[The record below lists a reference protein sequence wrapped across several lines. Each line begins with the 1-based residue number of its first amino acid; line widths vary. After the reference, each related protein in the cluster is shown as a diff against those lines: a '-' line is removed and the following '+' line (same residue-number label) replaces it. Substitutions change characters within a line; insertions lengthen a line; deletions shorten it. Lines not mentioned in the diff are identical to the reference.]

1 MPLINGIKMACEPC
15 IRGHRS
21 TKCTHA
27 NERLM
32 VPVRK
37 PGRPLSTCPHP
48 ASRPCSC
55 GRVTA
60 AIPKKQACHCGPSKD
75 AESPTTKP
83 ENGDSTSSSTPQSP
97 VSKTPGSGYRVQ
109 KASSRGSNQ
118 SRRESVDPAALQ
130 RMDPKMLNILPAF
143 DDISQKSATPLPD
156 MSPYGGLGMTPAES
170 PFGPV
175 MYPMFQPH
183 IQPPIMSPD
192 SSKTTMASQSGSI
205 TGTQVLEQL
214 AQSTPKMGS
223 CCGGRN
229 ADNAA
234 SVPITLASV
243 PSPPKPKLKSCCSS
257 SNDSPKPDHKSD
269 TISASD
275 IPTPNSMMM
284 SPFPAPV
291 MMPNGMYAYY
301 PQPTVFTYPPQY
313 GSYLQPLQPEQW
325 RQVMAT
331 MTFAGQGGMP
341 SPYGIPGATPFPT
354 PTAPQTPHSAAGTSH
369 QCSCGASCE
378 CVGCAAHPY
387 NEATQSYVR
396 SAWQSMM
403 DTGYTHVN
411 GHGNGEVPTTNG
423 HSVSVNTTTDTVP
436 PIGSAEGTVSPAAPQ
451 TPSEAASGMS
461 EEQALSANDFFF
473 VSYPFGDSCAGEE
486 ASCPCGDDC
495 QCLGCVIHG
504 NPDQEVEIGAEV

>member
-1 MPLINGIKMACEPC
+1 MPLINGQKMACEPC

-60 AIPKKQACHCGPSKD
+60 AIPKKQACHCGPSKS
-75 AESPTTKP
+75 AESPILKP
-83 ENGDSTSSSTPQSP
+83 ENGDSTRDSTPQSP
-97 VSKTPGSGYRVQ
+97 ANKTPGSGYRVQ
-109 KASSRGSNQ
+109 KASSKGSNS
-118 SRRESVDPAALQ
+118 SRRESVDPAAFQ
-130 RMDPKMLNILPAF
+130 RMDPKMLNILPSF
-143 DDISQKSATPLPD
+143 DDTSQKPIASLPD
-156 MSPYGGLGMTPAES
+156 VSPYGSMGMTPGES

-183 IQPPIMSPD
+183 IPPPMMSPD
-192 SSKTTMASQSGSI
+192 SSKVTMAGQSGSM
-205 TGTQVLEQL
+205 TSTQVLEPPSQP
-214 AQSTPKMGS
+214 ATKAGS
-223 CCGGRN
+223 CCGGGN

-243 PSPPKPKLKSCCSS
+243 PSPPTKPKPKSCCSS
-257 SNDSPKPDHKSD
+257 NTDSPKPDHKSD
-269 TISASD
+269 SIPGSD
-275 IPTPNSMMM
+275 IPTPNGMMM
-284 SPFPAPV
+284 TPFPTPM

-331 MTFAGQGGMP
+331 MTFASQGGMP
-341 SPYGIPGATPFPT
+341 SPYGLPGATPFPT
-354 PTAPQTPHSAAGTSH
+354 PAAPQTPLSATGTSH

-387 NEATQSYVR
+387 NEATQNYVR

-403 DTGYTHVN
+403 DAGYTHVN
-411 GHGNGEVPTTNG
+411 GHGNGEIPATNG
-423 HSVSVNTTTDTVP
+423 HSVNASTAVVP
-436 PIGSAEGTVSPAAPQ
+436 PVGSAEGTVSPVAPQ
-451 TPSEAASGMS
+451 TPSEAASGVS
-461 EEQALSANDFFF
+461 DEQALSANDFFF

-486 ASCPCGDDC
+486 SSCPCGDDC

-504 NPDQEVEIGAEV
+504 NPESVAETESQA

>member
-37 PGRPLSTCPHP
+37 PGRPLSSCPHP

-75 AESPTTKP
+75 AESPILKP
-83 ENGDSTSSSTPQSP
+83 ENGDSASSSTPQSP

-109 KASSRGSNQ
+109 KTSSKGSNS

-130 RMDPKMLNILPAF
+130 RMDPKMLNILPSFEDTA
-143 DDISQKSATPLPD
+143 QKSATPLAD
-156 MSPYGGLGMTPAES
+156 MNPYGSMGMTPADS

-175 MYPMFQPH
+175 MYPMFQH
-183 IQPPIMSPD
+183 VQPPILSPD
-192 SSKTTMASQSGSI
+192 ISKRTMANQSGSM
-205 TGTQVLEQL
+205 TSTHVLEESNPP
-214 AQSTPKMGS
+214 APKVGS
-223 CCGGRN
+223 CCGGGSSS
-229 ADNAA
+229 NAA
-234 SVPITLASV
+234 STPITLAAA
-243 PSPPKPKLKSCCSS
+243 PSPPKPKKSCCSS
-257 SNDSPKPDHKSD
+257 NNDSPKADHKTD
-269 TISASD
+269 TMSVND
-275 IPTPNSMMM
+275 LPTPNSMMM
-284 SPFPAPV
+284 SPFPAPI

-341 SPYGIPGATPFPT
+341 SPYGMPGATPFQN
-354 PTAPQTPHSAAGTSH
+354 PTAPQTPHSASGTSH
-369 QCSCGASCE
+369 QCSCGAS
-378 CVGCAAHPY
+378 
-387 NEATQSYVR
+387 S
-396 SAWQSMM
+396 WQSMM

-411 GHGNGEVPTTNG
+411 GHGNGEVPATNG
-423 HSVSVNTTTDTVP
+423 HNMNGSTPAVP
-436 PIGSAEGTVSPAAPQ
+436 PVGSAEGTVSPVAPQ
-451 TPSEAASGMS
+451 TPSEAASGIS

-504 NPDQEVEIGAEV
+504 NNEAVVETESQA

>member
-1 MPLINGIKMACEPC
+1 DLLTMPLINGIKMACEPC

-37 PGRPLSTCPHP
+37 PGRPLSSCPHP

-60 AIPKKQACHCGPSKD
+60 AIPKKQACHCGPSKG
-75 AESPTTKP
+75 AESPTLNP
-83 ENGDSTSSSTPQSP
+83 ENGDSANSSAPQSP
-97 VSKTPGSGYRVQ
+97 ASKIPGTGYRVQ
-109 KASSRGSNQ
+109 KTSSKGSNS
-118 SRRESVDPAALQ
+118 SRRESVDPTALQ
-130 RMDPKMLNILPAF
+130 RMDPKMLHILPSFEDA
-143 DDISQKSATPLPD
+143 SPKPATPLAD
-156 MSPYGGLGMTPAES
+156 MNPYGSMGMTPAES

-175 MYPMFQPH
+175 MYPMFSHVQT
-183 IQPPIMSPD
+183 PILSPN
-192 SSKTTMASQSGSI
+192 SSKTTMANHGGSM
-205 TGTQVLEQL
+205 TTTQVMEESSQP
-214 AQSTPKMGS
+214 APKVGS
-223 CCGGRN
+223 CCGGGN
-229 ADNAA
+229 AHGAV
-234 SVPITLASV
+234 STPITLASV
-243 PSPPKPKLKSCCSS
+243 PSPPKPKKSCCSK
-257 SNDSPKPDHKSD
+257 NDSPKADQKTD
-269 TISASD
+269 TIPPGD
-275 IPTPNSMMM
+275 LPTPNSMMM
-284 SPFPAPV
+284 PFPAPV

-331 MTFAGQGGMP
+331 MTFASQGGMP
-341 SPYGIPGATPFPT
+341 SPYGMPGATPFQ
-354 PTAPQTPHSAAGTSH
+354 APHPAAGTSH

-387 NEATQSYVR
+387 NEATQNYVK

-411 GHGNGEVPTTNG
+411 GHSNGHTNG
-423 HSVSVNTTTDTVP
+423 HNGEIPATKGHSINANTVVAP
-436 PIGSAEGTVSPAAPQ
+436 SIGSAEGTVSPVAPQ
-451 TPSEAASGMS
+451 TPSEAASGIS
-461 EEQALSANDFFF
+461 EEQALPANDFFF

-504 NPDQEVEIGAEV
+504 NNEAPAEIENQA